1 MTHFFLFLCGIDRK
15 IPNKWLIFVKY
26 VINISNL
33 RVDINILNQFFMT
46 NLINVS
52 ILILTIENPN
62 MNDVDSIFHSHVTEH
77 ENF

>member
-1 MTHFFLFLCGIDRK
+1 
-15 IPNKWLIFVKY
+15 
-26 VINISNL
+26 
-33 RVDINILNQFFMT
+33 MT

-52 ILILTIENPN
+52 IIILTIENPN